1 MVNIIFYRL
10 LLEYGASVLR
20 VVDGRTIQVNK
31 ISLSKSNL
39 HWYECSASVQR
50 KIFSSTITPQ
60 EIMKE
65 KMPNLD
71 PNTVA
76 VKAKPKENSEQVH

>member
-1 MVNIIFYRL
+1 MAEPYRFK
-10 LLEYGASVLR
+10 R
-20 VVDGRTIQVNK
+20 
-31 ISLSKSNL
+31 LSYSICLTSKVRGSYSDL
-39 HWYECSASVQR
+39 M
-50 KIFSSTITPQ
+50 KPQ

-76 VKAKPKENSEQVH
+76 VKAKPKENSEQVLIETSAH